1 MLDFAPAWGQDAET
15 ETGPEAANL
24 AAWRCKSGR
33 GTAIGE
39 GDSGRRG
46 GGADFPESGRPEIRD
61 GLTTQI
67 GLPKIRSY

>member
-46 GGADFPESGRPEIRD
+46 GQIFPKADAQKFAMG
-61 GLTTQI
+61 
-67 GLPKIRSY
+67 